1 MMRRVLTAA
10 SWAVLLSGSIAQA
23 EPLFDAAERA
33 ALEAEIRALLL
44 AEPEIVTRALTPP
57 SAFEEAVSADMDRLT
72 RLAPQLFDPAREG
85 FGAADAALRIAFFTS
100 DDCAACVQAE
110 ADLRALVASHDL
122 RVNVFSMADA
132 GTRDLA
138 ARLELTETPAYV
150 LPDMMLQGHIP
161 PVILERYLA
170 R

>member
-1 MMRRVLTAA
+1 MRLRVLTAA
-10 SWAVLLSGSIAQA
+10 SCAVLLSGNIAQA

-33 ALEAEIRALLL
+33 ALGAEIRALLL

-57 SAFEEAVSADMDRLT
+57 SAFEEAVSADMERLT
-72 RLAPQLFDPAREG
+72 RLAPQLFDPAQAG
-85 FGAADAALRIAFFTS
+85 FGAADAALRIAFFTA
-100 DDCAACVQAE
+100 DDCADCARAE
-110 ADLRALVASHDL
+110 ADLRTLAASYDL
-122 RVNVFSMADA
+122 RVSVFSMADA
-132 GTRDLA
+132 TARDLA
-138 ARLELTETPAYV
+138 AGLELSETPAYV

>member
-1 MMRRVLTAA
+1 MTGRLLTMA
-10 SWAVLLSGSIAQA
+10 SCAVLLSGGIAQA
-23 EPLFDAAERA
+23 EPLFDATGRA
-33 ALEAEIRALLL
+33 ALGAEIRALLL

-57 SAFEEAVSADMDRLT
+57 SAFQEAVSADMDRLT
-72 RLAPQLFDPAREG
+72 RLAPRLFDPAQAG

-110 ADLRALVASHDL
+110 VDLRALIMTHDL
-122 RVNVFSMADA
+122 RVSVFSLADA
-132 GTRDLA
+132 AARELA
-138 ARLELTETPAYV
+138 AALELTETPAYV